1 MDDFIK
7 IFFFLLM
14 LIVSYFIGSLISK
27 QVSFNFLRKRSERL
41 GAIDGLRGYLAISI
55 FAHHFMLTW
64 VWKNSGHWYRPKEIY
79 FQNVGIIGV
88 MIFFMITGYLFT
100 SKLLVDKGKIDWIKL
115 FKSRLF
121 RIYPLYLFVVI
132 LISLVI
138 FTQPQYQTHI
148 NISQIANQ
156 YLQWILFQG
165 QNIHTHNHTT
175 LIIAGVD
182 WTLKYEWL
190 FYLSLP
196 LVALLLYLNRWF
208 TLFLVLIGTY
218 IFAQDYKIY
227 AFNTIHLLFFIIGGI
242 TAYLNYSLKKEI
254 DIKNSKIIAL
264 FSLSLLIS
272 SLFFK
277 DIYQPVP
284 ILFVSLFFV
293 SIALGNTLFGIL
305 SKPSSVVLGE
315 ISYSIYLLHGFIIYL
330 SFSVFKLVNLQ
341 EINAVTHTMMLPVLI
356 IVVISISTLTYLYIE
371 KPAIAFGKKSVIRVK
386 KHKSS

>member
-14 LIVSYFIGSLISK
+14 LLVSYFIGNIISK
-27 QVSFNFLRKRSERL
+27 QPSFGFLKERGDRL

-55 FAHHFMLTW
+55 FVHHFMLTW

-100 SKLLVDKGKIDWIKL
+100 SKLLADKGKTDWVKL

-121 RIYPLYLFVVI
+121 RIYPLYLFVII

-156 YLQWILFQG
+156 YLQWVLFHG
-165 QNIHTHNHTT
+165 QNIHIHDHTP

-196 LVALLLYLNRWF
+196 LIALLLYLNRWF
-208 TLFLVLIGTY
+208 TLFLVLVGTY

-264 FSLSLLIS
+264 LSLSLLIS

-277 DIYQPVP
+277 DIYQPIP

-293 SIALGNTLFGIL
+293 SVALGNTLFGIL
-305 SKPSSVVLGE
+305 SKPSSVLLGE

-330 SFSVFKLVNLQ
+330 SFSVLKLVNLQ
-341 EINAVTHTMMLPVLI
+341 EISAITHTMMMPLLI
-356 IVVISISTLTYLYIE
+356 IVVIFFSTLTYLYIE
-371 KPAIAFGKKSVIRVK
+371 KPAIAFGKKSLKSK
-386 KHKSS
+386 KQSKK